1 MPCFFLGGGATR
13 NNVGFMSCT
22 KKLQYVKLLGGK
34 PIPVEVSVN
43 RYKINTYH
51 VGFGVIDNVIIFDNV
66 AISDQLIF
74 LVLAQNF

>member
-1 MPCFFLGGGATR
+1 MGEGASK
-13 NNVGFMSCT
+13 NNVGFISCT
-22 KKLQYVKLLGGK
+22 KIFRYVKLLGGK
-34 PIPVEVSVN
+34 PIPAKVRIS